1 MENSLS
7 SLLNNVLECYL
18 VGAKKPVQANPTVS
32 GERFRDHVYELIETH
47 LPLNE
52 QLLVS
57 QCFEISEQGLLAA
70 RKGDLTAAESFLR
83 GAELFLHTKQL
94 SRESFLLGD
103 SFFEAASAYFDYRR
117 KDFDA
122 AITCVH
128 KALSNDLILEG
139 EYGYAILHLH
149 RIQLVHNLMRIDIRR
164 AFIKEA
170 LNTGFFLLDYM
181 EGKSATL
188 SALTF
193 WDSSCLIALPS
204 ELVNTMFLQITMEIA
219 LALAGNEALSTQVLF
234 AGAQSHTQPGVA
246 DSCLLSPQSHA
257 WLKAKQA
264 LIADDLEGFFEE
276 AAKSLSDGPGNAS
289 WLWYAFVADLFSLC
303 RKLDLPEA
311 HLIRRSIARDARL
324 WKGIPASWRLLFGS
338 VELA

>member
-7 SLLNNVLECYL
+7 TLLNNVLESYL
-18 VGAKKPVQANPTVS
+18 IGIKKPVQAKPTVS

-52 QLLVS
+52 QLHVS

-70 RKGDLTAAESFLR
+70 RKGDLTVAESFLK

-94 SRESFLLGD
+94 SRESFLLGV
-103 SFFEAASAYFDYRR
+103 SFFEAAAAYFNYRC
-117 KDFDA
+117 KNFDA
-122 AITCVH
+122 ATTCVH
-128 KALSNDLILEG
+128 KALSNDLILEE

-170 LNTGFFLLDYM
+170 LGTGFLLLDYM

-188 SALTF
+188 PALTF
-193 WDSSCLIALPS
+193 WDSSRLLSLPS
-204 ELVNTMFLQITMEIA
+204 ELVNTMFLQITVEIA
-219 LALAGNEALSTQVLF
+219 LVLAGNETLSTQDLF
-234 AGAQSHTQPGVA
+234 AGAQSHTRPGIA

-257 WLKAKQA
+257 WLRAKQA
-264 LIADDLEGFFEE
+264 LIIDDLDSFFEVT
-276 AAKSLSDGPGNAS
+276 AKSLSDGPGNAS
-289 WLWYAFVADLFSLC
+289 WLWHAFIADLISLC
-303 RKLDLPEA
+303 QQLDLPEA
-311 HLIRRSIARDARL
+311 HLIRRNIAKDARS
-324 WKGIPASWRLLFGS
+324 WKGIPPSWRLLFDS
-338 VELA
+338 VGQV